1 MNLILIRHALP
12 QRSESTADA
21 PLSEIGHSQAQSL
34 ANWLRTERIDA
45 LYTSPM
51 KRALQTAVP
60 LTELTGHQPKVL
72 EGVAEYDRYSG
83 RYIPIEEIKQADKA
97 AWRKSLAHNTVHDL
111 AGFREMV
118 VTELQAVIAAHAGQ
132 TVAVTC
138 HGGVINV
145 WASHVLGLDAR
156 MFFLP
161 DYTSINRFLCSGSGH
176 LTVQS
181 LNETAHLRAS

>member
-12 QRSESTADA
+12 QRSETTADA
-21 PLSEIGHSQAQSL
+21 PLSDIGHTQARAL
-34 ANWLRTERIDA
+34 ADWLASERVDA

-51 KRALQTAVP
+51 QRALQTAEP
-60 LTELTGHQPKVL
+60 LAKVTGHEPKVL
-72 EGVAEYDRYSG
+72 EGVAEYDRNSG
-83 RYIPIEEIKQADKA
+83 RYIPIEEIKRADKA
-97 AWRKSLAHNTVHDL
+97 VWRKSMNHQSAHDL
-111 AGFREMV
+111 VGFRELV
-118 VTELQAVIAAHAGQ
+118 VKELTSVIAGHPGQ

-145 WASHVLGLDAR
+145 WATHVLGLDAR

-161 DYTSINRFLCSGSGH
+161 HYTSINRFLCSSSGH

-181 LNETAHLRAS
+181 LNETAHLR